1 MSTVR
6 KRHGE
11 RTFAGARG
19 NDGVAPIPAIRVAM
33 IGRLKPTH
41 CGHPE
46 KKRS

>member
-19 NDGVAPIPAIRVAM
+19 NDGVAPIV
-33 IGRLKPTH
+33 LKKS
-41 CGHPE
+41 GE
-46 KKRS
+46 K